1 MPNLLDR
8 LKTALADLYAIKE
21 ELGAGGMATV
31 YLAEDLK
38 HHRKVAVKVLRPEL
52 AAILGAERF
61 LKEIEVTANL
71 QHPNILPLYD
81 SGEADT
87 FLYYVMPYIEGETLR
102 DKLNSEKQLGVEET
116 VEIARSVAGAL
127 SFAHARGVIHRDIKP
142 ANILLQSGQALVA
155 DFGIALAVSQAGG
168 TRLTETGLSLGTPQY
183 MSPEQAMGDRE
194 LDARSD
200 VYSLGATV
208 YEMLVGDPPHIG
220 GSAQAI
226 VAKILSEKPSPITQ
240 SRDFVPANVDAAVQK
255 ALAKSP
261 ADRFTKVEQ
270 FAEALTNP
278 AFTLPTTQAAA
289 VAGAPA
295 SGPWNRVSIA
305 TTALAMLLAVVAVWG
320 WLRPEPPR
328 TVARYGIALPPDQE
342 LVDDFHPTFALAP
355 DASWIVYVG
364 PGLGDDQ
371 LWVKPRNEYRAT
383 PIRGTE
389 GARGPV
395 VSPDGQWIAFIVDGQ
410 LRKVPVGGGSAIT
423 LTDSVQTGLRSAAWL
438 DDGTLV
444 YTDLSWRLRRLPDV
458 GGPSEVVFTPDMGLG
473 LGAYLPTAIPGGRGV
488 LFTVCRVGS
497 QCRAREEAW
506 VLDLRTGEAR
516 MLMSDIARSWYVATG
531 HLVYVRP
538 DGSVFA
544 VPFDLGSLEMRGAPV
559 PILEGVQVERGTS
572 PDFALSETGALLMV
586 AGLGLGQGGE
596 AQVVSVDRSG
606 DATPVDQDWTFLP
619 AAYQGIAVSP
629 DGTRLAVNVAEEIG
643 EDIWVKQLDGGPVS
657 RVTFHDAQDSR
668 PRWTPDGQSLMFIS
682 QRAGA
687 MDLYVKPA
695 DGTGSAEILLDLD
708 PDINEGVWSP
718 DGTWLVIRT
727 GGLASGVEGDRD
739 IWGIRP
745 GIDSV
750 PLPLVADEWDEK
762 ALALSPDGKWLAY
775 ESNESG
781 TEEVYVRPFPDTE
794 AGKWQVSTNG
804 GTGPVWAHSG
814 RELFYVKPPPGG
826 RTMMVAAVET
836 EPTFSVGER
845 RALFPLGGE
854 YWLSAQ
860 YAAYDV
866 APDDEHFFLVRS
878 RAPDDERG
886 TGGLIIVDNWF
897 EELKAKVGN

>member
-1 MPNLLDR
+1 MTETIDR
-8 LKTALADLYAIKE
+8 LKTALADKYAIE
-21 ELGAGGMATV
+21 RELGAGGMATV
-31 YLAEDLK
+31 YLAHDVK
-38 HHRKVAVKVLRPEL
+38 HDRKVALKVLKPEL

-61 LKEIEVTANL
+61 LSEIKVTANL
-71 QHPNILPLYD
+71 QHSNILPLYD
-81 SGEADT
+81 SGEADS
-87 FLYYVMPYIEGETLR
+87 FLYYVMPFVEGDTLR
-102 DKLNSEKQLGVEET
+102 DRLERERQLSVEET
-116 VEIARSVAGAL
+116 VEIAKSVSAAL
-127 SFAHARGVIHRDIKP
+127 GYAHEQGIIHRDIKP
-142 ANILLQSGQALVA
+142 ENILLQRGQALVA
-155 DFGIALAVSQAGG
+155 DFGIALAVNQAGG
-168 TRLTETGLSLGTPQY
+168 TRLTETGMSLGTPQY
-183 MSPEQAMGDRE
+183 MSPEQATGDRE

-200 VYSLGATV
+200 VYSLGVIT
-208 YEMLVGDPPHIG
+208 YEMLVGDPPHLG

-226 VAKILSEKPSPITQ
+226 IAKILSEKPSPVIHT
-240 SRDFVPANVDAAVQK
+240 RDLVPLNVDAAVQK

-261 ADRFTKVEQ
+261 ADRFTSAARY
-270 FAEALTNP
+270 AEALTNP
-278 AFTLPTTQAAA
+278 AFTLPSTQAT
-289 VAGAPA
+289 VFAGTPLAGLWKRA
-295 SGPWNRVSIA
+295 SIA
-305 TTALAMLLAVVAVWG
+305 VTALAAVLLVTTMWG
-320 WLRPEPPR
+320 WLRPERPR
-328 TVARYGIALPPDQE
+328 PVARYGLALPPHQQ
-342 LVDDFHPTFALAP
+342 LVDVFHPTFALAP

-364 PGLGDDQ
+364 PGEDGGQ
-371 LWVKPRNEYRAT
+371 LWVKPRDEYQAM
-383 PIRGTE
+383 PLSDTE
-389 GARGPV
+389 GALGPV

-458 GGPSEVVFTPDMGLG
+458 GGPSEVVFTPEMGLG
-473 LGAYLPTAIPGGRGV
+473 LGAYLPTAIPGARGV
-488 LFTVCRVGS
+488 LFAVCRVGS
-497 QCRAREEAW
+497 QCQLREEAW

-586 AGLGLGQGGE
+586 AGPGLGQGGE

-606 DATPVDQDWTFLP
+606 GATLVDQDWTFV
-619 AAYQGIAVSP
+619 AATFQGIAVSP
-629 DGTRLAVNVAEEIG
+629 DGTRLAVNVGEEIG

-668 PRWTPDGQSLMFIS
+668 PRWTPDGQSLVFIS

-727 GGLASGVEGDRD
+727 GGLASGAPGNRD

-750 PLPLVADEWDEK
+750 PLPLVAAEWDEK

-781 TEEVYVRPFPDTE
+781 TDEVYVRPFPDTE

-804 GTGPVWAHSG
+804 GTAPVWAHSG
-814 RELFYVKPPPGG
+814 RELFYVKPPDG

-845 RALFPLGGE
+845 RELFPLGSE
-854 YWLSAQ
+854 YWLSGQ

-866 APDDEHFFLVRS
+866 APDDEHFFLVR
-878 RAPDDERG
+878 RPALGDERVAG
-886 TGGLIIVDNWF
+886 TLIIVDNWF